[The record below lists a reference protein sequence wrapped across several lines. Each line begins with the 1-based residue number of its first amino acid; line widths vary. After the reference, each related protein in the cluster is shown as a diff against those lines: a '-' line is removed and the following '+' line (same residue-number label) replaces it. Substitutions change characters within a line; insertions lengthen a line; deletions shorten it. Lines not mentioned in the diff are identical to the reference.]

1 MMMIKGL
8 IVLFLFQSAFASD
21 VKILSWNVFMLP
33 KPLKSSRQKERMV
46 VIKDVLL
53 AQDHDVLVL
62 QESFS
67 DLFRGTLYHGLLKK
81 YPHQMVLGKSTSIKK
96 RMNSGVFI
104 LSKFPFKRLGYRYY
118 TYCGKADC
126 FASKGVMLIEMALP
140 GGKVIQIAGTH
151 MQAGKSDSMKEVRV
165 YQSEQIKDLLNEFAR
180 PGIPQ
185 LLIGDLNMDALKEGE
200 FSEALERLDL
210 RNDPLSQGSL
220 TSSKSTQTSCFG
232 NENTSQ
238 VSWLDHILVRD
249 NESGLVQLDKR
260 IFRLTGFVNGQSCD
274 LSDHLPVSGSF
285 SIAH

>member
-1 MMMIKGL
+1 MIIKAMIAAL
-8 IVLFLFQSAFASD
+8 LFQCAFASD

-46 VIKDVLL
+46 VIKDTLL

-118 TYCGKADC
+118 TYCGKSDC

-140 GGKVIQIAGTH
+140 GGKVVQIAGTH
-151 MQAGKSDSMKEVRV
+151 MQAGSSDSMKEVRV
-165 YQSEQIKDLLNEFAR
+165 YQSEQIKELLNEFAR

-185 LLIGDLNMDALKEGE
+185 ILVGDLNMDALLEGE
-200 FSEALERLDL
+200 FNDALQRLDL
-210 RNDPLSQGSL
+210 RNDSLSEGSL
-220 TSSKSTQTSCFG
+220 RSSKSTQTSCFG
-232 NENTSQ
+232 KSNSTEA
-238 VSWLDHILVRD
+238 SWLDHILVRD
-249 NESGLVQLDKR
+249 NESGLVQQDKR
-260 IFRLTGFVNGQSCD
+260 IFRLTGLVNGQYCD
-274 LSDHLPVSGSF
+274 LSDHLPVSATF
-285 SIAH
+285 SITH